1 MTTVIPDKP
10 EQRIRQAIQ
19 DRVLERIWDQTEI
32 PARRKAREQ
41 AGEGFFWD
49 ELREVAEGA
58 WSQAQEDNYD
68 AG

>member
-1 MTTVIPDKP
+1 MTTMIPDKP
-10 EQRIRQAIQ
+10 AQRIRQAMQAISNK
-19 DRVLERIWDQTEI
+19 ITDQTGI
-32 PARRKAREQ
+32 PARKQ

-49 ELREVAEGA
+49 ELREVMEGA